1 MKATKAL
8 VIIAATL
15 LMAVPALPGCGDS
28 AARDKV
34 SEAVGLIETSQTL
47 LEDLV
52 SLDKR
57 LNILGTR
64 SSDVDSTIAE
74 GKSLAEMALLDV
86 DELEAR
92 YTQARTLLQEVADM
106 GGAGDYAGY
115 ARLALAAVETELE
128 ALVVNRQLLTAVWD
142 MLDVL
147 PLAESQ
153 EQLSYYIEEID
164 RLTGEVS
171 DLLQRGAEAAQEAD
185 RYYREHGL

>member
-1 MKATKAL
+1 
-8 VIIAATL
+8 
-15 LMAVPALPGCGDS
+15 MAVPALPGCGDS